1 MRHKLFAYGIF
12 FYINHDAS
20 QKRFWFVF
28 INTHSM
34 AAINVLLRSL
44 LLPLVLIIHFGEST
58 AQKVIH
64 FRDDETTISIGRSV
78 YYYKDESAAL
88 SLEDVRTTPMTGR
101 FQRSETSWMHFGTT
115 QAAVW
120 LRFTVVNHTRSTC
133 ILEIAEPGLQ
143 HIQLFAPQ
151 PDGSYE
157 GHTFGLLHPMSSRPI
172 KNNYFLYRLVVA
184 GDSTPHTFYLRV
196 KTDVNLDIP
205 MTISSFKGVLDV
217 QRARNLSF
225 GFLCGLL
232 LIMTFSC
239 LVTYFII
246 HERSYLYYALHLF
259 SVLLFIDILYIGAG
273 FEYVWPET
281 PWINEYPML
290 FGGISGLLILL
301 FSSCFLQSATY
312 MPRLHRGLRIFY
324 MLLALSGVLVVA
336 GAPVLGNTVMQI
348 VSFLVTPYLLTMGVT
363 ARRQHYP
370 QAGIF
375 IAALSFFLGSVLVF
389 LLYIN
394 GMLSPSF
401 YTRNSFVIGAVGQS
415 ILLALGLAGKVGLLR
430 QQKEQAQAEILEVV
444 KRQNAEL
451 ERLVAERTQ
460 ELISQN
466 EEIAAQNEEIYSQV
480 EELMTQQDQI
490 ELQNKELQQSNQAL
504 RDTRQMVEKQHAQ
517 LQHHAEELE
526 KQINARTEEILIT
539 NTELLDQNKQ
549 LEQFAFVVAH
559 NLRSPVARLLGL
571 TNLAKLIDPHGNE
584 VEVILQKV
592 GESGKE
598 LDTVIHD
605 LSNILEIRS
614 DQGKLFETVSL
625 TLRLASACMA
635 LKEEIATSH
644 ARITQD
650 FSATDALYTISPYI
664 ESILYNLISNA
675 IKYRHP
681 DRIPV
686 INIRTEVVE
695 GVMRLMV
702 KDNGL
707 GLDIQRHG
715 AKLFH
720 LYQRFHRDGEGRGI
734 GLYLVKSQVLA
745 IGAHISMQSTPQEGS
760 EFTIAFDNVP
770 VAPAPRPVAAAL
782 IKGSGSMPNAKPV

>member
-1 MRHKLFAYGIF
+1 
-12 FYINHDAS
+12 
-20 QKRFWFVF
+20 
-28 INTHSM
+28 M
-34 AAINVLLRSL
+34 AAITVLLRYL
-44 LLPLVLIIHFGEST
+44 LLPLVLIIHFRESS

-64 FRDDETTISIGRSV
+64 FRDDETTVPIGRSV

-88 SLEDVRTTPMTGR
+88 GLEDVRAAPRAGQ
-101 FQRSETSWMHFGTT
+101 FQRSETSWPHFGTT
-115 QAAVW
+115 SAAVW
-120 LRFTVVNHTRSTC
+120 LRFTVVNHTKSTC

-172 KNNYFLYRLVVA
+172 KNNYFLYRLVAA

-205 MTISSFKGVLDV
+205 MTVSSFKGVLDV

-225 GFLCGLL
+225 GFLFGLL
-232 LIMTFSC
+232 VIMTFSC
-239 LVTYFII
+239 LITYFIV

-259 SVLLFIDILYIGAG
+259 SVLLFIDILYVGAG
-273 FEYVWPET
+273 FEYLWPET
-281 PWINEYPML
+281 PWINEYPMV
-290 FGGISGLLILL
+290 FGGISSLLILL
-301 FSSCFLQSATY
+301 FSSCFLQSDIY

-324 MLLALSGVLVVA
+324 ILLAISGVLFFS
-336 GAPVLGNTVMQI
+336 GAPLPGNAVMQL
-348 VSFLVTPYLLTMGVT
+348 VTLLVTPYLLTMGVM
-363 ARRQHYP
+363 ARRQHRP

-375 IAALSFFLGSVLVF
+375 IAALSFFLGAVLVF

-394 GMLSPSF
+394 GILPPGF

-415 ILLALGLAGKVGLLR
+415 ILLAFGLAGKVDLLR
-430 QQKEQAQAEILEVV
+430 QQKERAQAEILEIV
-444 KRQNAEL
+444 KRQNTEL
-451 ERLVAERTQ
+451 ERLVTERTQ

-466 EEIAAQNEEIYSQV
+466 EEIAAQNEEISSQV
-480 EELMTQQDQI
+480 EELTTQQEQI
-490 ELQNKELQQSNQAL
+490 ELQNQELQQSNQAL
-504 RDTRQMVEKQHAQ
+504 RDARQTVEKQHDL
-517 LQHHAEELE
+517 LQHHTEELE
-526 KQINARTEEILIT
+526 KQISARTEELLVT

-549 LEQFAFVVAH
+549 LEQFAFIVAH

-571 TNLAKLIDPHGNE
+571 TNLAKLIDPHSDE
-584 VEVILQKV
+584 VDVILQKV
-592 GESGKE
+592 AESGKE

-605 LSNILEIRS
+605 LSNILEIRNG
-614 DQGKLFETVSL
+614 QGKQFETVSM
-625 TLRLASACMA
+625 TLRLASVCMA
-635 LKEEIATSH
+635 LQKEIEASH

-686 INIRTEVVE
+686 ISIRTAVVE
-695 GVMRLMV
+695 GIVRLMV
-702 KDNGL
+702 KDNGQ

-734 GLYLVKSQVLA
+734 GLYLVRTQVEA

-760 EFTIAFDNVP
+760 EFTIVFDKVP
-770 VAPAPRPVAAAL
+770 APPTPTPAPRPAAQSA
-782 IKGSGSMPNAKPV
+782 V

>member
-1 MRHKLFAYGIF
+1 
-12 FYINHDAS
+12 
-20 QKRFWFVF
+20 
-28 INTHSM
+28 M
-34 AAINVLLRSL
+34 AAITVLLRFL
-44 LLPLVLIIHFGEST
+44 LLPLVLIIHFREST

-64 FRDDETTISIGRSV
+64 FRDDETTIPIGRSV

-88 SLEDVRTTPMTGR
+88 SLEDVRTAPRAGQ
-101 FQRSETSWMHFGTT
+101 FQRSETSWPHFGTT
-115 QAAVW
+115 PAAVW
-120 LRFTVVNHTRSTC
+120 LRFTVVNHTRSAC

-172 KNNYFLYRLVVA
+172 KNNYFLYRLVTA

-205 MTISSFKGVLDV
+205 MTVSSFKGVLDV
-217 QRARNLSF
+217 QRTRNLSF
-225 GFLCGLL
+225 GFLFGLL
-232 LIMTFSC
+232 VIMTFSC
-239 LVTYFII
+239 LVTYFIV

-259 SVLLFIDILYIGAG
+259 SVLLFIDILYVGAG
-273 FEYVWPET
+273 FEYLWPET

-290 FGGISGLLILL
+290 FGGISSLLILL
-301 FSSCFLQSATY
+301 FSSCFLQSDTY

-324 MLLALSGVLVVA
+324 ILLAISAILFFS
-336 GAPVLGNTVMQI
+336 GAPLPGNAVMQL
-348 VSFLVTPYLLTMGVT
+348 VTLLVTPYLLTMGVM
-363 ARRQHYP
+363 AHRQHRP

-375 IAALSFFLGSVLVF
+375 IAALSFFLGAALVF
-389 LLYIN
+389 ILYIN
-394 GMLSPSF
+394 AILPPGF

-415 ILLALGLAGKVGLLR
+415 ILLAFGLAGKVGLLR
-430 QQKEQAQAEILEVV
+430 QQKERAQAEVLEIV
-444 KRQNAEL
+444 KRQNTEL
-451 ERLVAERTQ
+451 ERLVTERTQ

-466 EEIAAQNEEIYSQV
+466 EEIAAQNEEISSQV
-480 EELMTQQDQI
+480 EELTTQQEQI
-490 ELQNKELQQSNQAL
+490 ELQNQELQQSNQAL
-504 RDTRQMVEKQHAQ
+504 REARQTVEKQHDL
-517 LQHHAEELE
+517 LQRHTEELE
-526 KQINARTEEILIT
+526 KQISARTEELLVT

-549 LEQFAFVVAH
+549 LEQFAFIVAH

-571 TNLAKLIDPHGNE
+571 TNLAKLVDPHGDE
-584 VEVILQKV
+584 VGVILQKV
-592 GESGKE
+592 AESGKE

-605 LSNILEIRS
+605 LSNILEIRNG
-614 DQGKLFETVSL
+614 QRKQFETVSL

-635 LKEEIATSH
+635 LKDEIDASH

-650 FSATDALYTISPYI
+650 LSAADALYTISPYI

-686 INIRTEVVE
+686 ISIRTAVVD
-695 GVMRLMV
+695 GLVRLMV

-707 GLDIQRHG
+707 GLDMQRHG
-715 AKLFH
+715 DKLFH

-734 GLYLVKSQVLA
+734 GLYLVKSQVEA

-760 EFTIAFDNVP
+760 EFTIVFDKVP
-770 VAPAPRPVAAAL
+770 VPPAPRPVATAFA
-782 IKGSGSMPNAKPV
+782 KGSGTVPSAKPV

>member
-1 MRHKLFAYGIF
+1 
-12 FYINHDAS
+12 
-20 QKRFWFVF
+20 
-28 INTHSM
+28 M
-34 AAINVLLRSL
+34 AAITVLLRSL
-44 LLPLVLIIHFGEST
+44 LLPLVLIINFREST

-64 FRDDETTISIGRSV
+64 FRDDETTLSIGRSV

-88 SLEDVRTTPMTGR
+88 GLEDVRTARVAGR
-101 FQRSETSWMHFGTT
+101 FQRSETSWPHFGTT

-120 LRFTVVNHTRSTC
+120 LRFTIVNHTPSAC
-133 ILEIAEPGLQ
+133 VLEIAEPGLQ

-157 GHTFGLLHPMSSRPI
+157 GYTFGLLHPMSSRPI
-172 KNNYFLYRLVVA
+172 KNNYFLYRLATA

-232 LIMTFSC
+232 VIMTFSC
-239 LVTYFII
+239 FVTYFII

-273 FEYVWPET
+273 FEYLWPET
-281 PWINEYPML
+281 PWINQYPML

-301 FSSCFLQSATY
+301 FSSCFLQSDTY

-324 MLLALSGVLVVA
+324 MLLAISGIFFFA
-336 GAPVLGNTVMQI
+336 GAPVLGTTVMQI
-348 VSFLVTPYLLTMGVT
+348 VSLLATPYLLTMGVI
-363 ARRQHYP
+363 AHQRRYP

-375 IAALSFFLGSVLVF
+375 IAALSFFLGSVLIF

-394 GMLSPSF
+394 GILPPGF

-430 QQKEQAQAEILEVV
+430 QQKERAQAEILEVV
-444 KRQNAEL
+444 RRQNTEL

-466 EEIAAQNEEIYSQV
+466 EEIAAQNEEISSQV

-504 RDTRQMVEKQHAQ
+504 RDARQLVEQQHDQ
-517 LQHHAEELE
+517 LQHHTEELE
-526 KQINARTEEILIT
+526 KQISARTEELLVT

-549 LEQFAFVVAH
+549 LEQFAFIVAH

-571 TNLAKLIDPHGNE
+571 TNLAKLIDPHSNE
-584 VEVILQKV
+584 VEVILLKV
-592 GESGKE
+592 ADSGKE

-605 LSNILEIRS
+605 LSNILEIRNGQ
-614 DQGKLFETVSL
+614 DKLFERVSL

-635 LKEEIATSH
+635 LKEEIDASH

-650 FSATDALYTISPYI
+650 LSAADALYTISPYI

-686 INIRTEVVE
+686 ISIRTALVE
-695 GVMRLMV
+695 GVVRLMV

-734 GLYLVKSQVLA
+734 GLYLVKTQVEA

-760 EFTIAFDNVP
+760 EFTIVFDNIPVP
-770 VAPAPRPVAAAL
+770 PTPIPAPRPVAAAL
-782 IKGSGSMPNAKPV
+782 VRGSSTVPNAKPS